1 MKKFINFL
9 LCIAIGAGLAAL
21 FYNVY
26 NSEAIRAYLT
36 EHAESSLPS
45 DFEDEKPFS
54 DYYYKKLNDKQ
65 KRAYICIFN
74 EVRNHPEKIQIPSIS
89 FDDMKKVFQYLKYDN
104 PDIIC
109 LSDKCYL
116 ITESFRTYFSAD
128 YRFDRDVC
136 AKHTEEM
143 ISASKRL
150 ADEASKMSDSVY
162 DRELY
167 IHDYIVNRCVYGSSE
182 LDSTAYGCLI
192 DSRAV
197 CTGYAYSAMLALNF
211 AGIETVVISGKATSD
226 NKTELHLWNMVKLDG
241 EEYFLD
247 VTWDDPDFDK
257 SVSPSHLYFNVTESF
272 ISETHSDFDAL
283 SVHCTGTKYNYFV
296 YNSLLFDKY
305 DYTVTDKIINRCI
318 SEVNEGVYSV
328 EFMFTN
334 DCFNNAVTALFGTG
348 SDDADADIRKVI
360 YYVSASCENKITS
373 NKISYT
379 VDDATDSIRIIFE

>member
-1 MKKFINFL
+1 MKKFINLL

-21 FYNVY
+21 FCNVY
-26 NSEAIRAYLT
+26 NSETIRLYLT
-36 EHAESSLPS
+36 ERAEASLPS
-45 DFEDEKPFS
+45 EFGDEKPFS
-54 DYYYKKLNDKQ
+54 DYYYNKLNDKQ
-65 KRAYICIFN
+65 KKAYICIFN
-74 EVRNHPEKIQIPSIS
+74 DVKNHPEKIQIPSIS

-116 ITESFRTYFSAD
+116 ITESVRTYFSAD
-128 YRFDRDVC
+128 YLLDKDDC
-136 AKHTEEM
+136 EKYTADM
-143 ISASKRL
+143 ISASKQL
-150 ADEASKMSDSVY
+150 ADEAKKKTDSVY

-167 IHDYIVNRCVYGSSE
+167 IHDYIVNCCTYGSCD

-192 DSRAV
+192 NSQAV

-211 AGIETVVISGKATSD
+211 AGIETVVIPGKATSD
-226 NKTELHLWNMVKLDG
+226 KKTELHLWNMVKLDG

-257 SVSPSHLYFNVTESF
+257 SVSPSHLYFNVTESY
-272 ISETHSDFDAL
+272 ISKTHSDFDAL

-318 SEVNEGVYSV
+318 SEVNAGNYSS

-334 DCFNNAVTALFGTG
+334 DCFNDAVTTLFGTG
-348 SDDADADIRKVI
+348 SDDDDADIRKII

-379 VDDATDSIRIIFE
+379 IDDSTNSIRIIFE